1 MSTVT
6 PGPRDTSETKPNYEA
21 PGADAA
27 EYCLNTILNSEDQA
41 EACRAVIKMLD
52 SLSGGGKI
60 AKKARRGAAVTL
72 VNVLERGLGAIS
84 SDGGNQ

>member
-1 MSTVT
+1 MKNVT
-6 PGPRDTSETKPNYEA
+6 IGNRDTSDTKPNYEA

-27 EYCLNTILNSEDQA
+27 EYCLNTILKCEDQA
-41 EACRAVIKMLD
+41 EAYRAVIKMLD

-72 VNVLERGLGAIS
+72 VNVLERGLGALS
-84 SDGGNQ
+84 SDGGQ